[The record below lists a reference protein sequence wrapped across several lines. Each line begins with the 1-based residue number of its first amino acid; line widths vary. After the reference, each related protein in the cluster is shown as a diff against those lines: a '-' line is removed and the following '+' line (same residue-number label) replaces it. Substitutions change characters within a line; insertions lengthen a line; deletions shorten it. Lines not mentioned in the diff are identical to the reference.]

1 MSTYFNPGI
10 AAKEPK
16 KTLAQEM
23 KDFHEAEYFAMLGHA
38 ISGGIES
45 PLQFGLQ
52 VLKITVSNL
61 TFKSYNLLRQARQN
75 NSQP

>member
-52 VLKITVSNL
+52 VL
-61 TFKSYNLLRQARQN
+61 
-75 NSQP
+75 